1 MDKTQIIFRLHLP
14 PHQQTAKGL
23 QPGKE
28 PLHFIAPLLAP
39 ERPAVLRLVL
49 AVAAMWS
56 NDLNAL
62 CSQVGIEC
70 IGVIGVVANESL
82 RHFLNEPRLECLLH
96 QLDFMRSSTV
106 NRDGYR

>member
-1 MDKTQIIFRLHLP
+1 MDKTQVVFRLHLP
-14 PHQQTAKGL
+14 PHEQAAKGL

-28 PLHFIAPLLAP
+28 TLHFIAPLLAP

-56 NDLNAL
+56 NDLDTL
-62 CSQVGIEC
+62 CGQVGIEC
-70 IGVIGVVANESL
+70 IGVIGVVT
-82 RHFLNEPRLECLLH
+82 NEPLRQRLQEPCLECWLH

-106 NRDGYR
+106 NRD